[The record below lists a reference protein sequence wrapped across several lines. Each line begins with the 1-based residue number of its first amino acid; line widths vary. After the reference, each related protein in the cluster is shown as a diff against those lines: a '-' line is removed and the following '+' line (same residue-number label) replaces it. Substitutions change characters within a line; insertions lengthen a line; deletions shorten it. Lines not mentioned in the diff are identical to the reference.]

1 MGLLGPWI
9 SGGIEFNGRN
19 TIARPPLCPLI
30 SPSKPIRRRTDG
42 VGRRNGA
49 DARFTGV
56 TGFTLRPDRAALE
69 IASRVYTA
77 TPRRV
82 ISCGGP
88 TRQ

>member
-1 MGLLGPWI
+1 M
-9 SGGIEFNGRN
+9 
-19 TIARPPLCPLI
+19 
-30 SPSKPIRRRTDG
+30 KRRTDG

-49 DARFTGV
+49 DARFTGDE
-56 TGFTLRPDRAALE
+56 GFTLRPERAALE
-69 IASRVYTA
+69 IASRVYNV